1 MSHDRFHTP
10 SGRGPE
16 AVAPFATA
24 LASAWKT
31 LCCLPATLPWLWL
44 ARSPSAETL
53 PLVLLVLLDG
63 LSGLLGGAST
73 GVCGHG

>member
-1 MSHDRFHTP
+1 MTNDAFSNDDRPTTP
-10 SGRGPE
+10 
-16 AVAPFATA
+16 
-24 LASAWKT
+24 LASAWRT
-31 LCCLPATLPWLWL
+31 LCGLPATHPWFWL

-53 PLVLLVLLDG
+53 PLLFLVLLDS